1 MKTYIHLTTPQILG
15 DSEVKGQIRL
25 QFRAPN
31 QKQMVVVRSYQLT
44 QKEKKTEFKQLEA
57 AIHTRGT
64 DGKIT
69 SNSHRCSEI
78 DKLVPDLMG
87 VSKAIL
93 ENVILTHQ
101 EDVNWPLSDSATLK
115 KKFDDIFASTRYTKA
130 LDAIN
135 KFRKEQNGQL
145 KDYKGEL
152 GVLSAHRDQA
162 LKVRG
167 HPFRF

>member
-44 QKEKKTEFKQLEA
+44 QKEKKAEFKQLEA